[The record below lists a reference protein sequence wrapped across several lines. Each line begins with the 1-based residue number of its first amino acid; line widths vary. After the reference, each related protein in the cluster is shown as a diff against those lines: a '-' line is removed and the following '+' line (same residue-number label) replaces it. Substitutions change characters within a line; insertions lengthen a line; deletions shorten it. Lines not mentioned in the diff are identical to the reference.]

1 MTTLGL
7 NNNYYQYYYVALTTG
22 TAAYATTGTAYVIDS
37 TPTSATLFTIAN
49 VYNGCWH
56 MHIYNWI
63 AMPTLATT
71 NIVTSL
77 TTGFG
82 NAVVGY
88 GYAMV
93 GTATTACAVSTIV
106 TATLFGTATFLGAAY
121 QGSILS
127 VLQSGTAITI
137 PIIIP
142 VWGKQGP
149 GYYATKTATATIA
162 STTPTGAIGMTFATS

>member
-1 MTTLGL
+1 
-7 NNNYYQYYYVALTTG
+7 
-22 TAAYATTGTAYVIDS
+22 
-37 TPTSATLFTIAN
+37 
-49 VYNGCWH
+49 

-71 NIVTSL
+71 NIVSSL
-77 TTGFG
+77 QTGFG

-127 VLQSGTAITI
+127 VLRSGAAITI
-137 PIIIP
+137 PVIIP

-149 GYYATKTATATIA
+149 GSYATKTNTATIA
-162 STTPTGAIGMTFATS
+162 STSTAGVIGMTFATS

>member
-1 MTTLGL
+1 
-7 NNNYYQYYYVALTTG
+7 
-22 TAAYATTGTAYVIDS
+22 
-37 TPTSATLFTIAN
+37 
-49 VYNGCWH
+49 

-71 NIVTSL
+71 SIVTSV

-106 TATLFGTATFLGAAY
+106 TATLFATATFKGAQY

-127 VLQSGTAITI
+127 LLQAGTAITI
-137 PIIIP
+137 PVVIP
-142 VWGKQGP
+142 VWGQQGP
-149 GYYATKTATATIA
+149 GYYATKTNTATAA
-162 STTPTGAIGMTFATS
+162 STTSGAGVGLTFATS